1 MDDQNREYEDYEALH
16 DELFALLDQ
25 HRMKALSQK
34 LGEMNEFDISE
45 FLGELWEDN
54 PQRMAM
60 VFRILSKEIAAA
72 VFANLESRSRRRS
85 STPSP
90 IRSLPASSKSCMLTT
105 PST

>member
-1 MDDQNREYEDYEALH
+1 MDDQNREYEDYEALR

-72 VFANLESRSRRRS
+72 VFATSRSRSRRRS